1 MFMMLLSLQENGVH
15 ISTRVHGGGEGEGKS
30 EKEM

>member
-1 MFMMLLSLQENGVH
+1 MFMMLLSLQENGVK
-15 ISTRVHGGGEGEGKS
+15 ISTRVHWEGGGGGKS